1 MQKPKS
7 LQHLELETGAKII
20 KRFHLDV
27 NEGDPE
33 SIRSLVR
40 CMKAGNRNVKLLRNQ
55 VQSMHRKVILSLVR
69 GWADQVG
76 GGGPSMTKIG
86 YRPSFQSDQKNVV
99 STIHFSF
106 IN

>member
-1 MQKPKS
+1 M
-7 LQHLELETGAKII
+7 ETSAKII

-27 NEGDPE
+27 KEGDPK
-33 SIRSLVR
+33 SIRSLVK
-40 CMKAGNRNVKLLRNQ
+40 CMKSGNKNVKLLRNQ

-76 GGGPSMTKIG
+76 GGGPSMIKIG
-86 YRPSFQSDQKNVV
+86 YRHSILSDQKNVV
-99 STIHFSF
+99 SSIHLSF